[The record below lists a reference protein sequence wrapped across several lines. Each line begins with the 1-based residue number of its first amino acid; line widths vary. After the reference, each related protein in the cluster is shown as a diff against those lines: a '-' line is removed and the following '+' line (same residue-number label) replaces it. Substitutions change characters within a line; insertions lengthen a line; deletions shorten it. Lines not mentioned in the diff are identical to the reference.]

1 MIEPLCM
8 KIREH
13 YESDDTLEA
22 RHISRNRRVPIFW
35 SMGTLTTDDRDKE
48 MKTFWGNLRHLCVVA
63 VTIVREG
70 PSSTSLPLT
79 PSYDPPFICS
89 SSTSRRFFQ
98 HAIEVSNI
106 VLNLIFRSGPPE

>member
-1 MIEPLCM
+1 M

-48 MKTFWGNLRHLCVVA
+48 MKTFWGNLRV
-63 VTIVREG
+63 
-70 PSSTSLPLT
+70 
-79 PSYDPPFICS
+79 F
-89 SSTSRRFFQ
+89 
-98 HAIEVSNI
+98 
-106 VLNLIFRSGPPE
+106 